1 MSIST
6 PSSVRL
12 IRNDDG
18 QRHHYVSIGHQ
29 QIVCSDLGIT
39 VTVHLT
45 LMLDGVSFQGCSPV
59 HLICPA
65 MPVEAQRNSRHPVPR
80 RRGVGHRHERWDGLR
95 WTRQRRAR
103 EVFAGRVFREWA
115 SRADERR
122 LNALVETSSGSM
134 RGGWSV

>member
-6 PSSVRL
+6 PSNVRL

-80 RRGVGHRHERWDGLR
+80 RGALAIVTNVGTGCGGRGSVGRERCSQGGSSVSGHRAQTNG
-95 WTRQRRAR
+95 A
-103 EVFAGRVFREWA
+103 
-115 SRADERR
+115 
-122 LNALVETSSGSM
+122 
-134 RGGWSV
+134 